1 MSACFHIV
9 LVAAC
14 GDRHSPQM
22 LSTPWGSGARGAPRG
37 QILEGFPSDWATAHC
52 RPITL
57 PGCYRDFLLEAADTD
72 VSPLQTVFPSNEN
85 KMWAVRKPH
94 HPAHSAGGL
103 RPVVLR
109 VVAVRQRVRLQILFL
124 KICATGLERW
134 ANRLPLLQ
142 PNPPA
147 ASDSC
152 VSTGHSLMEDCSQR
166 VPGRKEGGPGGVP

>member
-1 MSACFHIV
+1 
-9 LVAAC
+9 
-14 GDRHSPQM
+14 M

-52 RPITL
+52 RLITL

-85 KMWAVRKPH
+85 KMWAVRKP
-94 HPAHSAGGL
+94 
-103 RPVVLR
+103 
-109 VVAVRQRVRLQILFL
+109 VVALRQRVRLQILFL

-152 VSTGHSLMEDCSQR
+152 VSRGHSLMEDCSQR